1 MRTTE
6 RRDTWGAGR
15 KERWKRRG
23 TARKGRNRKGENGG
37 GKWRVE
43 RGKER
48 MEGKEGGI
56 YISLNEKGNLYL
68 KRDLHSH
75 VHCSII
81 HNSQNM
87 KTT

>member
-1 MRTTE
+1 M
-6 RRDTWGAGR
+6 
-15 KERWKRRG
+15 
-23 TARKGRNRKGENGG
+23 
-37 GKWRVE
+37 E

-56 YISLNEKGNLYL
+56 YISLSEKGNQYL
-68 KRDLHSH
+68 KRYLHSH

-87 KTT
+87 KIT